1 MSVSSYPGYLYGPIG
16 QRIYPSPLDSP
27 GKYRPRQYISR
38 EIKKSISQ
46 FDHSELVSLST
57 QLCSR
62 IPALRSAIRDK
73 NAWAFAHWS
82 PLFTGDNEKWG
93 EQVEEW
99 LQHEVFPNACFQ
111 ELRPDYTWG
120 MRVSGMAMDIHA
132 DDLAIFTED
141 EYHNPRI
148 MFVPGP
154 RIGNGPGGGG
164 FLSTVM
170 SLASGITTRPDGQS
184 ITDNGKYKGFP
195 IYNGIIRVKGKPVA
209 ARVLGTDDKGEPTFT
224 DLDLG
229 FNFGTHYA
237 NEYEWFG
244 QGRPV
249 PRVAAAV
256 LQWMSKEEIDDL
268 LLKGLKL
275 AASKTVIHK
284 LPPGQDAAMARG
296 NAIESSIISTPSL
309 DANGNQIVDGNG
321 NPETIDQEVFVEYTP
336 DGNVTYIGSDEEL
349 GGLDYDNPTSNV
361 EAFAVRVMRE
371 CLKDI
376 GWSYELLDMSSTGRA
391 PTRLTTEAANISITD
406 RQSIQRTRTIQFVRY
421 AVAKGIKNKQIP
433 ENDAGGGMDA
443 MKWAIGY
450 PAQMSV
456 DQGNDVQA
464 ALSRLKMGLTNERI
478 EAAKDGHISKHI
490 RRQRKKE
497 IKDIMDAANEAY
509 DYAHSMGHE
518 GFTFQQAMEL
528 HYQPNPNSAAQPTA
542 PYSEQPEPAEPTPQ
556 KTKKPVKK

>member
-1 MSVSSYPGYLYGPIG
+1 M
-16 QRIYPSPLDSP
+16 DSP
-27 GKYRPRQYISR
+27 GKYRPRQFISR

-46 FDHSELVSLST
+46 FDHAELVSLST
-57 QLCSR
+57 QLCAR
-62 IPALRSAIRDK
+62 IPSLRSAIRDK
-73 NAWAFAHWS
+73 NAWAFTHWS
-82 PLFTGDNEKWG
+82 PLYTGDNEKWG

-99 LQHEVFPNACFQ
+99 LIHEVLPNACFQ

-120 MRVSGMAMDIHA
+120 MRVSGMGMDIHG

-141 EYHNPRI
+141 EQHNPRI

-170 SLASGITTRPDGQS
+170 NLATGISTRPDGQS
-184 ITDNGKYKGFP
+184 VTEDGQYKGNP
-195 IYNGIIRVKGKPVA
+195 IYNGIIRVKGRPVA
-209 ARVLGTDDKGEPTFT
+209 ARVLGVDEKGEPTFT

-229 FNFGTHYA
+229 FNFGTHYS

-249 PRVAAAV
+249 PRASASV
-256 LQWMSKEEIDDL
+256 LQWMCKEEIDDQF
-268 LLKGLKL
+268 LKGLKL

-296 NAIESSIISTPSL
+296 NAIEESTASAMALDSFGNAVL
-309 DANGNQIVDGNG
+309 DANGN
-321 NPETIDQEVFVEYTP
+321 PTTIDTQVFVEYTP

-349 GGLDYDNPTSNV
+349 AGLDYENPHPNG
-361 EAFAVRVMRE
+361 EAFAVRVLRE

-391 PTRLTTEAANISITD
+391 PTRLTTEAANLSITD
-406 RQSIQRTRTIQFVRY
+406 RQSIQKARTIQFIRF

-433 ENDAGGGMDA
+433 ANDAGSGMDA
-443 MKWAIGY
+443 MKWGIGF

-456 DQGNDVQA
+456 DQGNDVTA
-464 ALSRLKMGLTNERI
+464 ALNRLKMGLTNERI
-478 EAAKDGHISKHI
+478 EAAKDGHVAKHI
-490 RRQRKKE
+490 LRQREKE
-497 IKDIMDAANEAY
+497 VQAKLSAADRAFKF
-509 DYAHSMGHE
+509 AKGLGHD

-528 HYQPNPNSAAQPTA
+528 FYQPNPNSAAQPTA
-542 PYSEQPEPAEPTPQ
+542 PYSEETDPAKPEPQ
-556 KTKKPVKK
+556 KKKK